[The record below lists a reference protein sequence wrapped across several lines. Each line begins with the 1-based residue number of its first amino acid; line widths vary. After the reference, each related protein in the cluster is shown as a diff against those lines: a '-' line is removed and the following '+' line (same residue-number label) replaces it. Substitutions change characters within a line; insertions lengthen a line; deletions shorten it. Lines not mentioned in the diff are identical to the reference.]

1 MKITAEI
8 ARMVG
13 HEETRKDLLSAVRP
27 ADFLA
32 IVRDFSP

>member
-13 HEETRKDLLSAVRP
+13 HAETRNDLFSAARP